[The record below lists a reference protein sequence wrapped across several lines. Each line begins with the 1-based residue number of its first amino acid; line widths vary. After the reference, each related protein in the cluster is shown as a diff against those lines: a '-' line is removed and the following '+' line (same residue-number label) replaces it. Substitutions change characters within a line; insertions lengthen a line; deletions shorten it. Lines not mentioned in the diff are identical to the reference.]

1 MKKITLITLFLITLN
16 LNAQSWTTQTLDLL
30 TDYTAKVDV
39 DNSGVTLTLTAPH
52 DIWFGIG
59 FGGLNMSAGADVFR
73 TDGITIV
80 DAQATGRLLPTAD
93 AINNWNLIS
102 NTVNNNIRTIDAT
115 RELNT
120 GNADDYVFSTSDSS
134 LSIIYAKGNNSTY
147 GYHGNSNRGF
157 MTVSTLGI
165 NDLSQLDFKI
175 YPNPASDILNIKSQI
190 NLSDANV
197 TIFDAIGRQVFS
209 SELNNSERLTININE
224 WNNGVYIIQILS
236 NQSTLVKRMIKN

>member
-1 MKKITLITLFLITLN
+1 
-16 LNAQSWTTQTLDLL
+16 
-30 TDYTAKVDV
+30 
-39 DNSGVTLTLTAPH
+39 
-52 DIWFGIG
+52 
-59 FGGLNMSAGADVFR
+59 
-73 TDGITIV
+73 
-80 DAQATGRLLPTAD
+80 
-93 AINNWNLIS
+93 
-102 NTVNNNIRTIDAT
+102 
-115 RELNT
+115 
-120 GNADDYVFSTSDSS
+120 
-134 LSIIYAKGNNSTY
+134 
-147 GYHGNSNRGF
+147 

-236 NQSTLVKRMIKN
+236 NKSTLVKRMIKN